1 MQIIIICLTISG
13 RPMPIFSC
21 LRTPQLIPFALTLLL
36 AGTQASGANSSRPK
50 NVTSTDCEASI
61 SQLRRCYEQPPAL
74 WPKPTIDEGIDYQEL
89 GLIPPPAK
97 PDAREQ
103 KLRIL
108 GERLFFDP
116 ILSASEQL
124 TCASC
129 HHPDQRFAD
138 GRRTSNGH
146 RFQEGTRNSPS
157 LLNTGLRDTWF
168 WDGRASSLA
177 EQAIEPM
184 LNPIEM
190 AGTREGIE
198 SRLNNSE
205 HYRAEFQEIFGDHA
219 ITLEHAGEALETWQG
234 TLRSRSAPFD
244 RFLRGNRD
252 ALSDQALLGL
262 HLFRTRARCANC
274 HMGPLLSDKK
284 FHNIGLTY
292 YGRKL
297 EDLGRYN
304 VTKKPADVGRFRT
317 SSLRDIAATGPYMHT
332 GNFPHL
338 RGILAMYNAG
348 APRPKPKEHQLTDPL
363 FPQTS
368 VLLKPLNLEKHELDA
383 LESFLLSLTSG
394 TANRRVVG
402 IESKN

>member
-1 MQIIIICLTISG
+1 MSTSSRTHVLLLIPVALA
-13 RPMPIFSC
+13 F
-21 LRTPQLIPFALTLLL
+21 LLATPQS
-36 AGTQASGANSSRPK
+36 SGAHSEPSENGAVKSCE
-50 NVTSTDCEASI
+50 TSME
-61 SQLRRCYEQPPAL
+61 QLRRCYEQSPSL
-74 WPKPTIDEGIDYQEL
+74 WPPPIIDDRVEFEEL
-89 GLIPPPAK
+89 GLLPRPPE
-97 PDAREQ
+97 PDLREK
-103 KLRIL
+103 KLRAL

-116 ILSASEQL
+116 ILSGSGQI

-146 RFQEGTRNSPS
+146 SFQEGARNSPS
-157 LLNTGLRDTWF
+157 LLNTGLHRTWF
-168 WDGRASSLA
+168 WDGRAASLA

-184 LNPIEM
+184 LNPVEM

-198 SRLNNSE
+198 SRLNNSK
-205 HYRAEFQEIFGDHA
+205 HYRTEFQEIFEGQA
-219 ITLEHAGEALETWQG
+219 ITLEHAGEALEAWQG

-244 RFLRGNRD
+244 RFLGGNTN

-262 HLFRTRARCANC
+262 HLFRTKARCANC
-274 HMGPLLSDKK
+274 HMGPLLSDQK

-304 VTKKPADVGRFRT
+304 ITKEPADVGRFRT
-317 SSLRDIAATGPYMHT
+317 PPLRDVAATGPYMHT

-338 RGILAMYNAG
+338 RGILSMYNAG
-348 APRPKPKEHQLTDPL
+348 APRPKPKENQLKDPL
-363 FPQTS
+363 FPATS
-368 VLLKPLNLEKHELDA
+368 SLLQPLNLDQHELNA

-394 TANRRVVG
+394 TGNRRVIG
-402 IESKN
+402 TEMEK